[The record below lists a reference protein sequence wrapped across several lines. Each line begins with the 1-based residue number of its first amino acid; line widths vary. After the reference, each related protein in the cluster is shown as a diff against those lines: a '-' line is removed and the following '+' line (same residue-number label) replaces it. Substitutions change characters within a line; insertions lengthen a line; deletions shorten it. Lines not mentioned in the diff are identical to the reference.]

1 MTPLHDTLVLERTY
15 PATPARVFA
24 AWEDPQARLRWAVPK
39 GQALVFEATDFW
51 VGGRDISRCGDPG
64 DLRYRLETLYEA
76 IVPDRRLVMT
86 ERCQDGET
94 LLSVALI
101 TVEIEPHG
109 TGARLTLTNQIV
121 ALDGGGMI
129 AGSKQG
135 WSAALDNLA
144 EDLTLTEQT
153 A

>member
-15 PATPARVFA
+15 PASPARVFA
-24 AWEDPQARLRWAVPK
+24 AWEEPQARLRWAVPK
-39 GQALVFEATDFW
+39 GQALIFDATDFR
-51 VGGRDISRCGDPG
+51 VGGRDLSRCGDPG

-76 IVPDRRLVMT
+76 IVPGRRLVLS
-86 ERCQDGET
+86 ERCRDGET

-101 TVEIEPHG
+101 TVEIEPSG
-109 TGARLTLTNQIV
+109 TGTSLTLTNQIV

-129 AGSKQG
+129 AGSRHG
-135 WSAALDNLA
+135 WNAALDNLA
-144 EDLTLTEQT
+144 EDLR